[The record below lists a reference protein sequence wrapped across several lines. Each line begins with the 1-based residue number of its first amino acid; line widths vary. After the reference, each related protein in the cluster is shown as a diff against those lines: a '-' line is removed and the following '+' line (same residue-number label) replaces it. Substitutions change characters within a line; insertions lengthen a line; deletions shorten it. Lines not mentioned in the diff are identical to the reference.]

1 MKFKVGNIVKFSE
14 KMIGNH
20 HKPKVIFDDIP
31 RKIIDIN
38 LLNKFKLEDLPEN
51 IFLENELELVDFT
64 IDDLQFAD
72 IVTTRNGK
80 RYVVADGCLYG
91 EDSDNYSDCDTIAE
105 WYNYDLTYFENNKDY
120 DIIKV
125 ERDGNVIY
133 ERKETE
139 VKKMTVSEISKVLGY
154 EVEIV
159 KGE

>member
-1 MKFKVGNIVKFSE
+1 MLTARDGE
-14 KMIGNH
+14 
-20 HKPKVIFDDIP
+20 
-31 RKIIDIN
+31 
-38 LLNKFKLEDLPEN
+38 
-51 IFLENELELVDFT
+51 
-64 IDDLQFAD
+64 
-72 IVTTRNGK
+72 

-139 VKKMTVSEISKVLGY
+139 VKKMTVSEISKALGY

-159 KGE
+159 KGG